1 MEIKSI
7 AEAKKAIEERIDDI
21 HGKSKEN
28 HARLDELEF
37 ALGLWEAL
45 EKSVREKRDLHR
57 KYYIATTDIYTTLM
71 DKYVIQVLEE
81 VLGEEK

>member
-37 ALGLWEAL
+37 ALWLWEAL
-45 EKSVREKRDLHR
+45 EKSVREKLFDRHSSHPPEMSEDSPYCDALR
-57 KYYIATTDIYTTLM
+57 
-71 DKYVIQVLEE
+71 E
-81 VLGEEK
+81 VLGEE

>member
-45 EKSVREKRDLHR
+45 EKSVREKANSEHNEHCWTNACLHDAL
-57 KYYIATTDIYTTLM
+57 K
-71 DKYVIQVLEE
+71 E

>member
-1 MEIKSI
+1 MNIS
-7 AEAKKAIEERIDDI
+7 EAKKAIEERIDDI

-45 EKSVREKRDLHR
+45 EKSVRE
-57 KYYIATTDIYTTLM
+57 DISESEHHNKTVAVGPVDRYWIGWV
-71 DKYVIQVLEE
+71 DAKKE